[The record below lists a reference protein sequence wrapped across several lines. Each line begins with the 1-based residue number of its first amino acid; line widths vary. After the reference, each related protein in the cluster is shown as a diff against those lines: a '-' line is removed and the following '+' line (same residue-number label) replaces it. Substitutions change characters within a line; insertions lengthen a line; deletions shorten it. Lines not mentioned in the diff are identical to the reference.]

1 MTRSPPTIHRGP
13 TYRPSTSRPLPTP
26 PSAHS
31 PARAPAIYAMDVDEM
46 KKYLEASS
54 SDDAFQ
60 DYLATEVFAFS
71 DHESYC
77 RARGLGVEIPAA
89 VG

>member
-1 MTRSPPTIHRGP
+1 
-13 TYRPSTSRPLPTP
+13 
-26 PSAHS
+26 
-31 PARAPAIYAMDVDEM
+31 M

-60 DYLATEVFAFS
+60 DYLAAEVFAFS

-77 RARGLGVEIPAA
+77 RARALAWQYPPQ
-89 VG
+89 